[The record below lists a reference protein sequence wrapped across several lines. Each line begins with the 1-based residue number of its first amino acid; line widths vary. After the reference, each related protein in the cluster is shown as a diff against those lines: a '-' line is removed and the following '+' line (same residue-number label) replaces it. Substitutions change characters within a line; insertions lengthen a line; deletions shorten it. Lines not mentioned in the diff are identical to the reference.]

1 MGNPILEFV
10 QHPHK
15 HPMHT
20 HDTYPKNSPFFSR
33 RHVLDLEQEAPT
45 ATRSLGSH
53 PGVRHVNRTE
63 RNALVVQN
71 LPLVGY
77 LVSEVWA
84 KASHLSRDDL
94 ASAGAVALITSAD
107 AFDPTLGIP
116 FGAFARRRIVGAF
129 ADEMRSSDW
138 ASRGARRR
146 IKETLAVKET
156 LTAALGRT
164 PSVDEIASSLGVDR
178 SEVTAGLTDA
188 ARTVSTLDD
197 TAAEFLIADTALPE
211 ESLLSTERLDYLAAA
226 VEALPEKMRIIVRQV
241 YFEDRTVKEISDE
254 MGITH
259 SAVSQQRAEA
269 IRLLRDG
276 LETHYSDSYFADS
289 YKTGEL
295 PTGTYAAYQP
305 VSRIAP
311 VARSAYLARVASYA
325 MAELSHLSLPQASSA
340 AAS

>member
-1 MGNPILEFV
+1 M
-10 QHPHK
+10 
-15 HPMHT
+15 
-20 HDTYPKNSPFFSR
+20 
-33 RHVLDLEQEAPT
+33 
-45 ATRSLGSH
+45 
-53 PGVRHVNRTE
+53 NRTE
-63 RNALVVQN
+63 RNVLVVQN

-84 KASHLSRDDL
+84 KATHLSRDDL

-107 AFDPTLGIP
+107 SFDPSLGIP

-164 PSVDEIASSLGVDR
+164 PSIDEIASLLGVDR

-188 ARTVSTLDD
+188 ARTVSPLDD
-197 TAAEFLIADTALPE
+197 STAGFLIADTALPD
-211 ESLLSTERLDYLAAA
+211 ESLLAAERLSYLSAA
-226 VEALPEKMRIIVRQV
+226 VEALPEKMQMIVRQV
-241 YFEDRTVKEISDE
+241 YFEDRSVKEIADE
-254 MGITH
+254 LGITH

-269 IRLLRDG
+269 IRLLRDA
-276 LETHYSDSYFADS
+276 LETHYSDSCDS
-289 YKTGEL
+289 EEL
-295 PTGTYAAYQP
+295 LAGSTPAYQP

-311 VARSAYLARVASYA
+311 AARSAYLARVSSYA
-325 MAELSHLSLPQASSA
+325 MAELSRLSPPQATSM

>member
-1 MGNPILEFV
+1 
-10 QHPHK
+10 
-15 HPMHT
+15 
-20 HDTYPKNSPFFSR
+20 
-33 RHVLDLEQEAPT
+33 
-45 ATRSLGSH
+45 
-53 PGVRHVNRTE
+53 VNRTE
-63 RNALVVQN
+63 RNVLVVQN

-84 KASHLSRDDL
+84 KATHLSRDDL

-107 AFDPTLGIP
+107 SFDPSLGIP

-129 ADEMRSSDW
+129 ADEMRSGDW

-164 PSVDEIASSLGVDR
+164 PSVDEIASLLGVDR

-188 ARTVSTLDD
+188 ARTVSPLDD
-197 TAAEFLIADTALPE
+197 STAGFLIADTALPD
-211 ESLLSTERLDYLAAA
+211 ESLLAAERLSYLSAA
-226 VEALPEKMRIIVRQV
+226 VEALPEKMQMIVRQV
-241 YFEDRTVKEISDE
+241 YFEDRSVKEIADE
-254 MGITH
+254 LGITH

-269 IRLLRDG
+269 IRLLRDA
-276 LETHYSDSYFADS
+276 LETHYSDSCDS
-289 YKTGEL
+289 EEL
-295 PTGTYAAYQP
+295 LAGSTPAYQP

-311 VARSAYLARVASYA
+311 AARSAYLARVSSYA
-325 MAELSHLSLPQASSA
+325 MAELSRVSPPQATSM

>member
-1 MGNPILEFV
+1 M
-10 QHPHK
+10 
-15 HPMHT
+15 
-20 HDTYPKNSPFFSR
+20 
-33 RHVLDLEQEAPT
+33 
-45 ATRSLGSH
+45 
-53 PGVRHVNRTE
+53 NRTE
-63 RNALVVQN
+63 RNVLVVQN

-84 KASHLSRDDL
+84 KATHLSRDDL

-107 AFDPTLGIP
+107 SFDPSLGIP

-129 ADEMRSSDW
+129 ADEMRSGDW

-164 PSVDEIASSLGVDR
+164 PSVDEIASLLGVDR

-188 ARTVSTLDD
+188 ARTVSPLDD
-197 TAAEFLIADTALPE
+197 STAGFLIADTALPD
-211 ESLLSTERLDYLAAA
+211 ESLLAAERLSYLSAA
-226 VEALPEKMRIIVRQV
+226 VEALPEKMQMIVRQV
-241 YFEDRTVKEISDE
+241 YFEDRSVKEIADE
-254 MGITH
+254 LGITH

-269 IRLLRDG
+269 IRLLRDA
-276 LETHYSDSYFADS
+276 LETHYSDSCDS
-289 YKTGEL
+289 EEL
-295 PTGTYAAYQP
+295 LAGSTPAYQP

-311 VARSAYLARVASYA
+311 AARSAYLARVSSYA
-325 MAELSHLSLPQASSA
+325 MAELSRVSPPQATSM

>member
-1 MGNPILEFV
+1 M
-10 QHPHK
+10 
-15 HPMHT
+15 
-20 HDTYPKNSPFFSR
+20 
-33 RHVLDLEQEAPT
+33 
-45 ATRSLGSH
+45 
-53 PGVRHVNRTE
+53 NRTE
-63 RNALVVQN
+63 RNVLVVQN

-84 KASHLSRDDL
+84 KATHLSRDDL

-107 AFDPTLGIP
+107 SFDPSLGIP

-164 PSVDEIASSLGVDR
+164 PSIDEIASSLGVDR

-188 ARTVSTLDD
+188 ARTVSPLDD
-197 TAAEFLIADTALPE
+197 STAGFLIADTALPD
-211 ESLLSTERLDYLAAA
+211 ESLLAAERLSYLSAA
-226 VEALPEKMRIIVRQV
+226 VEALPEKMQMIVRQV
-241 YFEDRTVKEISDE
+241 YFEDRSVKEIADE
-254 MGITH
+254 LGITH

-269 IRLLRDG
+269 IRLLRDA
-276 LETHYSDSYFADS
+276 LETHYSDSCDS
-289 YKTGEL
+289 EEL
-295 PTGTYAAYQP
+295 LAGSTPAYQP

-311 VARSAYLARVASYA
+311 AARSAYLARVSSYA
-325 MAELSHLSLPQASSA
+325 MAELSRLSPPQATSM

>member
-1 MGNPILEFV
+1 M
-10 QHPHK
+10 
-15 HPMHT
+15 
-20 HDTYPKNSPFFSR
+20 
-33 RHVLDLEQEAPT
+33 
-45 ATRSLGSH
+45 
-53 PGVRHVNRTE
+53 NRTE

-84 KASHLSRDDL
+84 KATHLSRDDL

-107 AFDPTLGIP
+107 SFDPSLGIP

-164 PSVDEIASSLGVDR
+164 PSIDEIASSLGVDR

-188 ARTVSTLDD
+188 ARTVSPLDD
-197 TAAEFLIADTALPE
+197 STAGFLIADTALPD
-211 ESLLSTERLDYLAAA
+211 ESLLAAERLSYLSAA
-226 VEALPEKMRIIVRQV
+226 VEALPEKMQMIVRQV
-241 YFEDRTVKEISDE
+241 YFEDRSVKEIADE
-254 MGITH
+254 LGITH

-269 IRLLRDG
+269 IRLLRDA
-276 LETHYSDSYFADS
+276 LETHYSDSCDS
-289 YKTGEL
+289 EEL
-295 PTGTYAAYQP
+295 LAASTPAYQP

-311 VARSAYLARVASYA
+311 AARSAYLARVSSYA
-325 MAELSHLSLPQASSA
+325 MAELSRLSPPQATSM

>member
-1 MGNPILEFV
+1 MYLL
-10 QHPHK
+10 HPHD
-15 HPMHT
+15 P
-20 HDTYPKNSPFFSR
+20 YPKTVRFLAGALFIR
-33 RHVLDLEQEAPT
+33 YTEAST

-53 PGVRHVNRTE
+53 PGARHVNKTE

-84 KASHLSRDDL
+84 KATHLSRDDL

-116 FGAFARRRIVGAF
+116 FGAFARRRIVGSF

-138 ASRGARRR
+138 ASRGARHR

-164 PSVDEIASSLGVDR
+164 PSIDEIASSLGVDR
-178 SEVTAGLTDA
+178 TEVTAGLTDA
-188 ARTVSTLDD
+188 ARTVTTLDD
-197 TAAEFLIADTALPE
+197 TTVEFLIADTALPE
-211 ESLLSTERLDYLAAA
+211 ESLLSSERLDYLAAA

-241 YFEDRTVKEISDE
+241 YFEDRSVKEIADE

-276 LETHYSDSYFADS
+276 LETHYSDAYYSDESPVGAG
-289 YKTGEL
+289 TG
-295 PTGTYAAYQP
+295 YQP

-311 VARSAYLARVASYA
+311 AARSAYLARVASYA
-325 MAELSHLSLPQASSA
+325 MAELSHLSRSEASSA